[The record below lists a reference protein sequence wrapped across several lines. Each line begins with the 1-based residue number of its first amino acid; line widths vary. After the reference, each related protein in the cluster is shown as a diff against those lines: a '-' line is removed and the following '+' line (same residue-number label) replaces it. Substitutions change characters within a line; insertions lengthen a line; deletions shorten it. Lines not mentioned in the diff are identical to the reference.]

1 MQALNDLLIFCAG
14 MPLSNAQLVAEIGTF
29 LMGGFETTAHTLS
42 FTLFCIANSPEIQD
56 RITAELISAGL
67 LGGNASPPEAR
78 KLQYEDLQGLTYLD
92 SVLKES
98 MRMFPVVAGFPR
110 YANLCAHQLQREL

>member
-1 MQALNDLLIFCAG
+1 MDVPVLCTVRAGLL
-14 MPLSNAQLVAEIGTF
+14 LSDAQLVAEIGTF

-42 FTLFCIANSPEIQD
+42 FTLFCIANSEDVQN
-56 RITAELISAGL
+56 RIAAELASLDL
-67 LGGNASPPEAR
+67 LRDNGSQADAR
-78 KLQYEDLQGLTYLD
+78 MLQYEDLQRLIYLD

-110 YANLCAHQLQREL
+110 